1 MKSSDFRN
9 VVFLGHGG
17 SGKTSLAEAMLF
29 NAKAIDRLGRIT
41 DGNTALDYDQ
51 EETKRNVSINTA
63 LAPYDWNG
71 ARVNI
76 IDTPGYFDFVGEMLE
91 GVQVA
96 DSAVIVVAGTV
107 AVGTE
112 KAWDCVNS
120 KNIPRAFYFNKL
132 NDETA
137 DFEKLYTEIKS
148 LFGNSCVALQLPIRK
163 DRKLAGYVDTVTRK
177 AKLFDKSGKL
187 VDTEIPDELKDEVDE
202 IHMNISEAV
211 AESDD
216 MLMEKFFG
224 GEMFTEEEIIRGLKK
239 AINACI
245 CAPVLIGAAY
255 ENMGVRELSDF
266 LVNYMPSP
274 TDRGSIQAKDAEGND
289 VVLAP
294 DAAGAPAAF
303 VFKTIAD
310 PFVGRLSLFRVYSGT
325 IKGDSVLF
333 NSAKGADERIAQ
345 VFNLRG
351 KKQLPVSELIAGDIG
366 AVSKLS
372 VTATNDTLCTKTKP
386 VFIDP
391 IVFPA
396 PQISLAITP
405 KAKGDEEKISQGL
418 SRLQDEDPTFRFA
431 QDAETSQM
439 MISGVGEQHLDIIV
453 NKLKAKYSVSVDL
466 TDPKIA
472 YREAIR
478 KRVEVEGKHKK
489 QSGGH
494 GQYGHVKIIFEPGEK
509 PGLEFGEKVFGGAVP
524 KNYFPAVEK
533 GLQDSIRKG
542 VLAGYP
548 MVGLKATLVDG
559 SYHPVDSSEMAFK
572 VAASLAYKKGLPM
585 ASPVLLEP
593 VMSVSI
599 VVPDDYTGAVMGDL
613 NKRRGRVLGM
623 NPLPKNMQE
632 IVAEVP
638 YAEMFKYATDL
649 RSMTQAR
656 GSFTSEFV
664 RYDEVPANIA
674 QKIIDEAK
682 KNMSDD
688 DED

>member
-1 MKSSDFRN
+1 M
-9 VVFLGHGG
+9 
-17 SGKTSLAEAMLF
+17 
-29 NAKAIDRLGRIT
+29 
-41 DGNTALDYDQ
+41 
-51 EETKRNVSINTA
+51 
-63 LAPYDWNG
+63 
-71 ARVNI
+71 
-76 IDTPGYFDFVGEMLE
+76 
-91 GVQVA
+91 
-96 DSAVIVVAGTV
+96 
-107 AVGTE
+107 
-112 KAWDCVNS
+112 
-120 KNIPRAFYFNKL
+120 
-132 NDETA
+132 
-137 DFEKLYTEIKS
+137 
-148 LFGNSCVALQLPIRK
+148 
-163 DRKLAGYVDTVTRK
+163 
-177 AKLFDKSGKL
+177 
-187 VDTEIPDELKDEVDE
+187 
-202 IHMNISEAV
+202 
-211 AESDD
+211 
-216 MLMEKFFG
+216 
-224 GEMFTEEEIIRGLKK
+224 
-239 AINACI
+239 
-245 CAPVLIGAAY
+245 
-255 ENMGVRELSDF
+255 
-266 LVNYMPSP
+266 
-274 TDRGSIQAKDAEGND
+274 
-289 VVLAP
+289 
-294 DAAGAPAAF
+294 
-303 VFKTIAD
+303 
-310 PFVGRLSLFRVYSGT
+310 
-325 IKGDSVLF
+325 
-333 NSAKGADERIAQ
+333 
-345 VFNLRG
+345 
-351 KKQLPVSELIAGDIG
+351 IAGDIG